1 MNYSGM
7 RYHYLIVLFVFV
19 MGLKA
24 QTTDAS
30 GKKQGYWKKKDE
42 KTNHLIYEGEFKDD
56 KPVGKF
62 KYYYPHDTVRAI
74 MIFKNQG
81 TVAYAKLFHPNGK
94 RMAEGK
100 YINKEVKDSVWLYY
114 DELGVLISKEKY
126 KSGKK
131 NGTSYVYLPDG
142 AVSEERNYKDDI
154 QDGEF
159 KLYFDGKL
167 IKGQGKYVNGLLEG
181 KVVYKFPN
189 GVEAAAGYYVKGN
202 KNGPWIYKNS
212 DGSIKEK
219 ELFKFGK
226 LASEKETKEFFA
238 KTKLGDEKKSEKT
251 KESNSTQS
259 SQSDNKTQPKT
270 TVKKGTGK

>member
-1 MNYSGM
+1 M
-7 RYHYLIVLFVFV
+7 RYFLLMWL
-19 MGLKA
+19 MGLVSGIGA
-24 QTTDAS
+24 QVTDAS

-74 MIFKNQG
+74 MVFKNQG
-81 TVAYAKLFHPNGK
+81 SIAYAKLFHPNGK

-114 DELGVLISKEKY
+114 DELGVLLSKESY
-126 KSGKK
+126 KNGKK
-131 NGTSYVYLPDG
+131 HGTCYVYLPDG
-142 AVSEERNYKDDI
+142 SVSEERNYKNDV

-181 KVVYKFPN
+181 RVVYKFPN
-189 GVEAAAGYYVKGN
+189 GVEAASGYYIKGN
-202 KNGPWIYKNS
+202 KNGPWIYKNQ

-219 ELFKFGK
+219 ELFKNGK

-238 KTKLGDEKKSEKT
+238 KTKLTDAAKEEKSKESGGTAEKKAS
-251 KESNSTQS
+251 
-259 SQSDNKTQPKT
+259 NKTAPK
-270 TVKKGTGK
+270 GQGK